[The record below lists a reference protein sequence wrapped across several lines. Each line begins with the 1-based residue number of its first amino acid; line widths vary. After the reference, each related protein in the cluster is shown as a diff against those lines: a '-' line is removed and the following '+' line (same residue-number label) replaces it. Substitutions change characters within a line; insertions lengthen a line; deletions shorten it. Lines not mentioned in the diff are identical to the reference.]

1 MLVLHNSLRSEIRKR
16 HELCSMKDCEYVNI
30 VHLNRGLINEEEK
43 SRKWIEKYSF
53 YFSYLF
59 HVEKNQREKKEEIVW
74 F

>member
-1 MLVLHNSLRSEIRKR
+1 
-16 HELCSMKDCEYVNI
+16 MKDCEYVNI

-74 F
+74 FWDIFHQIFKTSVMVSN